1 MTLDSDKEGEWGRG
15 TGYLSVH
22 YLLNAKDRDGEEWA
36 SESVGVGWT
45 GSST

>member
-1 MTLDSDKEGEWGRG
+1 MTLDSDKEGEWRRGRK

-36 SESVGVGWT
+36 SESVSRT
-45 GSST
+45 D